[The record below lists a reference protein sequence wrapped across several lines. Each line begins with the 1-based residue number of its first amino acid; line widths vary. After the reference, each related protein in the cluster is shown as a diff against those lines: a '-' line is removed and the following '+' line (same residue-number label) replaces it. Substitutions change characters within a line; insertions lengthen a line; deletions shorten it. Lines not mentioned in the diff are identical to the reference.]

1 MRAGIILVAAGLLL
15 ILLSVILFLLAYII
29 KGKTALV
36 RFWFLAFFIGAIL
49 VMAGLQLG
57 ID

>member
-1 MRAGIILVAAGLLL
+1 MKAGIILVASGLLL
-15 ILLSVILFLLAYII
+15 ILMSVILFLLAYII
-29 KGKTALV
+29 KEKTALV

-49 VMAGLQLG
+49 VLAGLQLG